1 MIPWIILSGINRK
14 QRYSE
19 RIAKLGEHFRFVI
32 RVNRI
37 IDENERRS
45 FLPGHQRGGET
56 ETLWQNL
63 WIMRQV
69 SRFNKRSFC
78 RLTFFFYLSLF
89 LPSPQKRRETFFL
102 PARKTWQILGTPAL
116 FSRVIFEIKEA
127 SSRSPF
133 ANTKYVFNSYS
144 NSYIRELCNW
154 TWFHINLS
162 LMSKFFLSSSYL
174 WSSNAFLYFGDWT
187 LNISI

>member
-102 PARKTWQILGTPAL
+102 PARKTWQILGTPVLPAL
-116 FSRVIFEIKEA
+116 FSRVILEIKEA
-127 SSRSPF
+127 SSRSLF
-133 ANTKYVFNSYS
+133 ANTRYVF
-144 NSYIRELCNW
+144 W
-154 TWFHINLS
+154 
-162 LMSKFFLSSSYL
+162 
-174 WSSNAFLYFGDWT
+174 
-187 LNISI
+187 